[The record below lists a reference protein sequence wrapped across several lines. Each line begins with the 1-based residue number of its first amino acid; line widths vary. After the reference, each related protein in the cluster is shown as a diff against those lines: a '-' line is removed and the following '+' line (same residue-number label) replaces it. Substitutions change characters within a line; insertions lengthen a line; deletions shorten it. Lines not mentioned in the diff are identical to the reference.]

1 MMENKKSP
9 FNYFVDMSSVKKD
22 TSTLAEFFQQQYQS
36 NSDNDQNE
44 IVLLPKVFTLN
55 GILEH
60 LKLSNKEDKLEIIHK
75 IIEAIPANSTIL
87 FDETPIERT
96 PKGKI
101 DWSNLK
107 NERNDVL
114 VLVSFQPLIESSK
127 GNTKP
132 IKPLFPKRASI
143 AELSRAYRISK
154 SIFKTVADSIQ
165 YLNGIKRMDCEA
177 TPVDLV
183 LGKKPLVLTYT
194 ESKKRMNKDKQKDK
208 IKIKKWLFDQLD
220 ILKCA
225 TSEVIILYTKNTK
238 KEVSK
243 IFPEHLIPPNN
254 RYQWDEFRGCE
265 NSVVICLFSSKGRIY
280 KPNQLIF

>member
-1 MMENKKSP
+1 MMENKKSLL
-9 FNYFVDMSSVKKD
+9 NYFVDMSSVKKD

-60 LKLSNKEDKLEIIHK
+60 LKLSNEEDKLETIHK
-75 IIEAIPANSTIL
+75 IIGAIPANSTIL
-87 FDETPIERT
+87 FDETPIERF
-96 PKGKI
+96 KGCI

-114 VLVSFQPLIESSK
+114 VLVSFQPLLESSK

-132 IKPLFPKRASI
+132 IKPLFPTRASI
-143 AELSRAYRISK
+143 AELSRAYRINK

-183 LGKKPLVLTYT
+183 MGKKPLVLTYT
-194 ESKKRMNKDKQKDK
+194 ESKKRMNKDKQEDR

-225 TSEVIILYTKNTK
+225 TTDVLILYTKNTK

-243 IFPEHLIPPNN
+243 FFPAYTIPQNN

-265 NSVVICLFSSKGRIY
+265 NSVVICVFSSKEMI
-280 KPNQLIF
+280 

>member
-1 MMENKKSP
+1 MMENKKSLL
-9 FNYFVDMSSVKKD
+9 NYFVDMSSVKKD

-60 LKLSNKEDKLEIIHK
+60 LKLSNEEDKLETIHK

-87 FDETPIERT
+87 FDETPIERF
-96 PKGKI
+96 KGCI

-114 VLVSFQPLIESSK
+114 VLVSFQPLLESSK

-132 IKPLFPKRASI
+132 IKPLFPTRASI

-177 TPVDLV
+177 TSVDLV
-183 LGKKPLVLTYT
+183 IGRKPLVLTYN
-194 ESKKRMNKDKQKDK
+194 ESRKRIFVMKKDKEEDKVK
-208 IKIKKWLFDQLD
+208 IKNWLCDQLD
-220 ILKCA
+220 ILKCEK
-225 TSEVIILYTKNTK
+225 SKVIILYTKNTK

-243 IFPEHLIPPNN
+243 FFPAYTIPQNN

-265 NSVVICLFSSKGRIY
+265 NSVVICLFSSKGRI
-280 KPNQLIF
+280 